1 MDFKGNNE
9 SVILHCGLITFPV
22 KNIKKITTTTLYFS
36 EKKKR
41 GGYCNIGEGKKFS
54 CLCTT
59 KPCLLF
65 SACNSREQ
73 ITAVV
78 FYYFNYFL

>member
-22 KNIKKITTTTLYFS
+22 KNIKNYYNYTMFFR
-36 EKKKR
+36 KKKK
-41 GGYCNIGEGKKFS
+41 GYCNIGEGKKFS

>member
-22 KNIKKITTTTLYFS
+22 KNIKKLLQLHYIFQ
-36 EKKKR
+36 KKKR
-41 GGYCNIGEGKKFS
+41 GYCNIGEGKKFS